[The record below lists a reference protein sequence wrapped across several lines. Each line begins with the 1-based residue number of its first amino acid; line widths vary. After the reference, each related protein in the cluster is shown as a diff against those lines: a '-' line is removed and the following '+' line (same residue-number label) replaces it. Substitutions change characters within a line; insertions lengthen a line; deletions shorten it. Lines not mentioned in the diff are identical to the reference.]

1 MLKQVGGV
9 QRFIRQLSE
18 EKMPV
23 FSNTVTEVT
32 NVVSDQDTSAVD
44 VARVILRDAALTG
57 RLLKMA
63 NSIHYNPQGQAISTV
78 SRAVMVLGFEKV
90 KALALTLV
98 LVDSLADGKQR
109 QKLIEEMARSFHAA
123 IQAQEIAIK
132 MKLPQA
138 EDIFIAA
145 LLSRLGNMAF
155 WAFADEQAEQ
165 ILDLL
170 KTSSMTEEEAESQIL
185 GFTLQSLTRGLSE
198 AWSLGDMLNNSLNPR
213 NHDPAVEVIR
223 VANQLAAVSRKGWED
238 KQTQH
243 CLNDTAQ
250 KLHIEQSTMTEL
262 VYRNAQQARQIT
274 RLCGISDAALYIA
287 KPPNIDEALLG
298 VEELVCIGGDI
309 DIEMDAVENKAPLIP
324 DAMLQLQ
331 MLQDISAAL
340 QEKPG
345 LNVIL
350 EMVLEGIYRGVAMD
364 RAVFVVLSPD
374 RKKLQCKY
382 ALGNDHEKLN
392 NDLVIDITHTTNL
405 FAQALKNSKAQLLPA
420 DPKALN
426 GTIAK
431 STLDLLG
438 KPPYLLMPAIVA
450 GKEIGLFLADRNA
463 SKRPIEKTDLLAFQ
477 QFCQQANM
485 GLTFLK
491 LQG

>member
-1 MLKQVGGV
+1 MARQTEGV

-32 NVVSDQDTSAVD
+32 NVVSSQDTSAVD

-63 NSIHYNPQGQAISTV
+63 NSMHYNRQGQPISTV
-78 SRAVMVLGFEKV
+78 SRAVMVLGFEQV
-90 KALALTLV
+90 KAMALTLV
-98 LVDSLADGKQR
+98 LIDSLADGKQR
-109 QKLIEEMARSFHAA
+109 QKLVEEMAQSFHAA
-123 IQAQEIAIK
+123 IQAQELARK
-132 MKLPQA
+132 LKLPMA

-165 ILDLL
+165 VLDLMNHQGL
-170 KTSSMTEEEAESQIL
+170 REEAAELEVL

-198 AWSLGDMLNNSLNPR
+198 AWLLSDMLDKSLDPR
-213 NHDPAVEVIR
+213 NHEPAAEIIR
-223 VANQLAAVSRKGWED
+223 RANQLAIVSRHGWQD
-238 KQTQH
+238 QDTQQWFT
-243 CLNDTAQ
+243 DTAKQ
-250 KLHIEQSTMTEL
+250 LDIEPTVLTEL
-262 VYRNAQQARQIT
+262 VHRNAQQARQIT
-274 RLCGISDAALYIA
+274 RLCGIQDADLYIA
-287 KPPNIDEALLG
+287 KPPNAREDMPEADPP
-298 VEELVCIGGDI
+298 ELISIGGDI
-309 DIEMDAVENKAPLIP
+309 EMAAQADIEPPAP
-324 DAMLQLQ
+324 DAMMQLH

-340 QEKPG
+340 QEKPS

-364 RAVFVVLSPD
+364 RAIFAVLSPD

-382 ALGNDHEKLN
+382 ALGADHEKLN
-392 NDLVIDITHTTNL
+392 DELIIDITHPTNI
-405 FAQALKNSKAQLLPA
+405 FAKALKETRAQLLPA
-420 DPKALN
+420 DPKLLN
-426 GTIAK
+426 GTLAK
-431 STLDLLG
+431 TTLDLLG

-450 GKEIGLFLADRNA
+450 GKVIGLFLADRNA
-463 SKRPIEKTDLLAFQ
+463 SQRPIEPTDRMAFQ

>member
-1 MLKQVGGV
+1 MAKQGEGV

-18 EKMPV
+18 DKMPV

-32 NVVSDQDTSAVD
+32 NVVSSQDTSAVD

-63 NSIHYNPQGQAISTV
+63 NSMHYNRQGQVISTV
-78 SRAVMVLGFEKV
+78 SRAVMVIGFEQV

-109 QKLIEEMARSFHAA
+109 QKLIEEMAQSFHAA
-123 IQAQEIAIK
+123 IQAQELAVK

-155 WAFADEQAEQ
+155 WAFADNQAEQ
-165 ILDLL
+165 ILDLIN
-170 KTSSMTEEEAESQIL
+170 KQSMPEEAAEMEVL

-198 AWSLGDMLNNSLNPR
+198 AWLLGDMLEKSLNPR
-213 NHDPAVEVIR
+213 NHDAASEIIR
-223 VANQLAAVSRKGWED
+223 SANQLAMVSQQGWENP
-238 KQTQH
+238 QTLQWFT
-243 CLNDTAQ
+243 DTAKQ
-250 KLHIEQSTMTEL
+250 LDMKQAELTDL

-274 RLCGISDAALYIA
+274 RLCGINDAELYIA
-287 KPPNIDEALLG
+287 IPPNTPEDLPESDVVID
-298 VEELVCIGGDI
+298 IGGN
-309 DIEMDAVENKAPLIP
+309 IEIEPVANDEPPRP

-331 MLQDISAAL
+331 MLQDISAAI

-350 EMVLEGIYRGVAMD
+350 EMVLEGIYRGIAMD
-364 RAVFVVLSPD
+364 RAIFTVLSPD

-382 ALGNDHEKLN
+382 ALGADNEKLTD
-392 NDLVIDITHTTNL
+392 DLIIDITHPTNV
-405 FAQALKNSKAQLLPA
+405 FAKALKETRAQLLPA
-420 DPKALN
+420 DPRVLN
-426 GTIAK
+426 GTLAK
-431 STLDLLG
+431 TTLDLLG

-450 GKEIGLFLADRNA
+450 GKVIGLFIADRNLTQRSIDKA
-463 SKRPIEKTDLLAFQ
+463 DQMAFQ

>member
-1 MLKQVGGV
+1 
-9 QRFIRQLSE
+9 
-18 EKMPV
+18 MPV

-32 NVVSDQDTSAVD
+32 SVVSSQDTSAVD

-63 NSIHYNPQGQAISTV
+63 NSIHYNRQGQAISTI
-78 SRAVMVLGFEKV
+78 SRAVMVLGFEQV

-98 LVDSLADGKQR
+98 LIDSLADGKQR
-109 QKLIEEMARSFHAA
+109 QKLIEEMAQSFHAA
-123 IQAQEIAIK
+123 IQAQELAKK
-132 MKLPQA
+132 MKLPLA

-155 WAFADEQAEQ
+155 WAFADEHAEQ
-165 ILDLL
+165 VIDLIEN
-170 KTSSMTEEEAESQIL
+170 KSMSEEAAELEVL

-198 AWSLGDMLNNSLNPR
+198 AWLLGDMLEKSLNPR
-213 NHDPAVEVIR
+213 NHEPTTEIIR
-223 VANQLAAVSRKGWED
+223 SANQLAMVSQQGWENQ
-238 KQTQH
+238 QTQQW
-243 CLNDTAQ
+243 LVDTAKQ
-250 KLHIEQSTMTEL
+250 LDIEQTVLTEL
-262 VYRNAQQARQIT
+262 VYQNAQQARQIT
-274 RLCGISDAALYIA
+274 RLCGIHEAELYIA
-287 KPPNIDEALLG
+287 KPPN
-298 VEELVCIGGDI
+298 VSEELPSADALIEVGGVM
-309 DIEMDAVENKAPLIP
+309 ETVPESVAAPPEP

-350 EMVLEGIYRGVAMD
+350 EMVLEGIYRGIAMD
-364 RAVFVVLSPD
+364 RAIFAVLSPD

-382 ALGNDHEKLN
+382 ALGADHEKLN
-392 NDLVIDITHTTNL
+392 DELIIDITHPTNI
-405 FAQALKNSKAQLLPA
+405 FAKALKESRAQLLPA
-420 DPKALN
+420 DPRQLN
-426 GTIAK
+426 GTVAK
-431 STLDLLG
+431 ATLDLLG
-438 KPPYLLMPAIVA
+438 KPPYVLMPAIVA
-450 GKEIGLFLADRNA
+450 GKVIGLFLADRNA
-463 SKRPIEKTDLLAFQ
+463 THRPIEQADLMAFQ

>member
-1 MLKQVGGV
+1 MTKQAEGV

-18 EKMPV
+18 DKMPV

-32 NVVSDQDTSAVD
+32 NVVSSQDTSAVD

-57 RLLKMA
+57 RLLKIA
-63 NSIHYNPQGQAISTV
+63 NSIHYNRQGQVISTV
-78 SRAVMVLGFEKV
+78 SRAVMVLGFEQV
-90 KALALTLV
+90 KAMALTLV
-98 LVDSLADGKQR
+98 LIDSLADGKQR
-109 QKLIEEMARSFHAA
+109 QKLIEEMAQSFHAA
-123 IQAQEIAIK
+123 IQAQELAKK
-132 MKLPQA
+132 MKLPLA

-165 ILDLL
+165 ILDLVNH
-170 KTSSMTEEEAESQIL
+170 KSMREEDAEMKVL

-198 AWSLGDMLNNSLNPR
+198 AWLLGDMLEKSLNPR
-213 NHDPAVEVIR
+213 NHEPSAKIIR
-223 VANQLAAVSRKGWED
+223 SANQLAMISQHGWENA
-238 KQTQH
+238 QTQQW
-243 CLNDTAQ
+243 LVDTAKQ
-250 KLHIEQSTMTEL
+250 LDIEQSALTEL

-274 RLCGISDAALYIA
+274 RLCGIHDAELYIA
-287 KPPNIDEALLG
+287 KPPNTDEQLPA
-298 VEELVCIGGDI
+298 EDASIEIGGDI
-309 DIEMDAVENKAPLIP
+309 ESAQDDVVGPSEP
-324 DAMLQLQ
+324 DALLQLQ

-350 EMVLEGIYRGVAMD
+350 EMVLEGIYRGIAMD
-364 RAVFVVLSPD
+364 RALFTVLSTD

-382 ALGNDHEKLN
+382 ALGADHDKLN
-392 NDLVIDITHTTNL
+392 DELIIDITHPTNI
-405 FAQALKNSKAQLLPA
+405 FAQALKDTRAQLLPA
-420 DPKALN
+420 DPRQLN
-426 GTIAK
+426 GTVAK
-431 STLDLLG
+431 TTLDLLG
-438 KPPYLLMPAIVA
+438 KPPYILMPAIVA
-450 GKEIGLFLADRNA
+450 GKVIGLFLADRNA
-463 SKRPIEKTDLLAFQ
+463 TQRTIEPVDLLAFQ

>member
-1 MLKQVGGV
+1 MTKQATGV

-78 SRAVMVLGFEKV
+78 SRAVMVLGFETV

-98 LVDSLADGKQR
+98 LIDSLAYGKQR
-109 QKLIEEMARSFHAA
+109 QKLIEEMAQSFHAA
-123 IQAQEIAIK
+123 VQAQEIANK

-170 KTSSMTEEEAESQIL
+170 KTSSMTEEEAELQIL
-185 GFTLQSLTRGLSE
+185 GFSLQSLTRGLSE
-198 AWSLGDMLNNSLNPR
+198 AWSLGDMLSNSLNPR
-213 NHDPAVEVIR
+213 NHDLAVEVIR
-223 VANQLAAVSRKGWED
+223 VANQLATVSRKGWD
-238 KQTQH
+238 DTQTQH
-243 CLNDTAQ
+243 CLNNTAQ
-250 KLHIEQSTMTEL
+250 KFHIEQAVLTEL

-274 RLCGISDAALYIA
+274 RLCGINDAGLYIA
-287 KPPNIDEALLG
+287 KPPNLDEAPIEE
-298 VEELVCIGGDI
+298 EELLNIGGEI
-309 DIEMDAVENKAPLIP
+309 DIALPETEAPLMP

-382 ALGNDHEKLN
+382 ALGADHEKLN
-392 NDLVIDITHTTNL
+392 NDLVIDITHTTNI

>member
-1 MLKQVGGV
+1 MSKQAGGV

-32 NVVSDQDTSAVD
+32 DVVSNQDTSAVD

-78 SRAVMVLGFEKV
+78 SRSVMVLGFEKV

-109 QKLIEEMARSFHAA
+109 QKLIEEMAQSFHAA
-123 IQAQEIAIK
+123 VQAQELAIK

-170 KTSSMTEEEAESQIL
+170 KTPSTTEEEAELQIL
-185 GFTLQSLTRGLSE
+185 GFTLQNLTRGLSD
-198 AWSLGDMLNNSLNPR
+198 AWSLGDMLSNSLNPR
-213 NHDPAVEVIR
+213 NHELAVEIIR
-223 VANQLAAVSRKGWED
+223 MANHLAAISRKGWED
-238 KQTQH
+238 NQAQQ
-243 CLNDTAQ
+243 CLIDTSK
-250 KLHIEQSTMTEL
+250 KLAIDQATLTEL
-262 VYRNAQQARQIT
+262 VYKNAQQARQIT
-274 RLCGISDAALYIA
+274 RLCGIRDAGLYIA
-287 KPPNIDEALLG
+287 KPPNIDETLAEAEALLN
-298 VEELVCIGGDI
+298 IGGDI
-309 DIEMDAVENKAPLIP
+309 HIDSAESEAPLMP

-364 RAVFVVLSPD
+364 RALFMVLSPD

-382 ALGNDHEKLN
+382 ALGADHETLN
-392 NDLVIDITHTTNL
+392 KDLVIDITHTTNL

>member
-1 MLKQVGGV
+1 MAKQGEGV

-18 EKMPV
+18 DKMPV

-32 NVVSDQDTSAVD
+32 NVVSSQDTSAVD

-63 NSIHYNPQGQAISTV
+63 NSMHYNRQGQVISTV
-78 SRAVMVLGFEKV
+78 SRAVMVIGFEQV

-109 QKLIEEMARSFHAA
+109 QKLIEEMAQSFHAA
-123 IQAQEIAIK
+123 IQAQELAVK

-165 ILDLL
+165 ILELIN
-170 KTSSMTEEEAESQIL
+170 KQSMSEETAEMEVL

-198 AWSLGDMLNNSLNPR
+198 AWLLGDMLERSLNPR
-213 NHDPAVEVIR
+213 NHDSATEIIR
-223 VANQLAAVSRKGWED
+223 SANQLAMVSQQGWEHD
-238 KQTQH
+238 QTQQW
-243 CLNDTAQ
+243 LTDTAKQ
-250 KLHIEQSTMTEL
+250 LDMKQADLTDL

-274 RLCGISDAALYIA
+274 RLCGINDAELYIA
-287 KPPNIDEALLG
+287 KPPNTTEDLMESAAVIDNDGDIEIESVAIDE
-298 VEELVCIGGDI
+298 
-309 DIEMDAVENKAPLIP
+309 PPQP

-340 QEKPG
+340 QEKPA

-350 EMVLEGIYRGVAMD
+350 EMVLEGIYRGIAMD
-364 RAVFVVLSPD
+364 RAIFTVLSPD

-382 ALGNDHEKLN
+382 ALGADHEKLN
-392 NDLVIDITHTTNL
+392 DELIIDITHPTNV
-405 FAQALKNSKAQLLPA
+405 FAKALKETRAQLLPA
-420 DPKALN
+420 NPRELN
-426 GTIAK
+426 GTLAK
-431 STLDLLG
+431 TTLDLLG

-450 GKEIGLFLADRNA
+450 GKVIGLFIADRNPTQRTIDKA
-463 SKRPIEKTDLLAFQ
+463 DQMAFQ

>member
-1 MLKQVGGV
+1 MAKQAEGV

-18 EKMPV
+18 DKMPV

-32 NVVSDQDTSAVD
+32 NVVSSQDTSAVD

-63 NSIHYNPQGQAISTV
+63 NSIHYNRQGQVISTV
-78 SRAVMVLGFEKV
+78 SRAVMVLGFEQV
-90 KALALTLV
+90 KAMALTLV
-98 LVDSLADGKQR
+98 LIDSLADGKQR
-109 QKLIEEMARSFHAA
+109 QKLIEEMAQSFHAA
-123 IQAQEIAIK
+123 IQAQELAKK
-132 MKLPQA
+132 MKMPMA

-165 ILDLL
+165 ILDLIDN
-170 KTSSMTEEEAESQIL
+170 KSMREEDAEVEVL
-185 GFTLQSLTRGLSE
+185 GFTLQSLTKGLSE
-198 AWSLGDMLNNSLNPR
+198 AWLLGDMLEKSLNLR
-213 NHDPAVEVIR
+213 NHEPATEIIR
-223 VANQLAAVSRKGWED
+223 SANQLAKVSQHGWD
-238 KQTQH
+238 NPQVQQW
-243 CLNDTAQ
+243 LVDTAKQ
-250 KLHIEQSTMTEL
+250 LDIEQSALTEL

-274 RLCGISDAALYIA
+274 RLCGIHDAEHYIA
-287 KPPNIDEALLG
+287 NPPNAP
-298 VEELVCIGGDI
+298 EELQTEDQLIEVGGDI
-309 DIEMDAVENKAPLIP
+309 ETDPAVVVEPPAP

-350 EMVLEGIYRGVAMD
+350 EMVLEGIYRGIAMD
-364 RAVFVVLSPD
+364 RAIFTVLSPD

-382 ALGNDHEKLN
+382 ALGVDNEKLN
-392 NDLVIDITHTTNL
+392 DELIIDITHPTNV
-405 FAQALKNSKAQLLPA
+405 FAKALKDTRAQLLPA
-420 DPKALN
+420 DPRQLN
-426 GTIAK
+426 GTLAK
-431 STLDLLG
+431 TTLDLLG

-450 GKEIGLFLADRNA
+450 GKVIGLFIADRNSTQRQIDKA
-463 SKRPIEKTDLLAFQ
+463 DQMAFQ